1 MIHPLAYIIQ
11 DNVNRVNLCF
21 SHLIKFNLVLDM
33 ELSYIDKFFITLRYI
48 TY

>member
-21 SHLIKFNLVLDM
+21 SHLIKFNSVLDM